1 MTDIKIKENSRQKK
15 TKILFRIK
23 GIEFKLTVFS
33 SLIICKDRLKF
44 IFIRITNRT
53 PLALRPFNFH
63 SLPVNVA
70 MVGNVASASCNVM
83 LARPIGR
90 LSDNVRDGNSSFVTI
105 KLKKN
110 QKATQ
115 EQCSCKVV
123 SCNREKSLKQLVIL
137 FGFV

>member
-1 MTDIKIKENSRQKK
+1 MTDIKIKENSRQ
-15 TKILFRIK
+15 TEQKILFRIK

-105 KLKKN
+105 KLKK
-110 QKATQ
+110 KIKIATQ

-123 SCNREKSLKQLVIL
+123 KL
-137 FGFV
+137 

>member
-1 MTDIKIKENSRQKK
+1 MTDIKNKRTQQTKKKQK
-15 TKILFRIK
+15 FCFVIK

-33 SLIICKDRLKF
+33 SLIMCKDRLKF

-110 QKATQ
+110 QNSDA
-115 EQCSCKVV
+115 
-123 SCNREKSLKQLVIL
+123 
-137 FGFV
+137 GAM

>member
-1 MTDIKIKENSRQKK
+1 MTDIKIKENSRQ
-15 TKILFRIK
+15 TEQKILFRIK

-70 MVGNVASASCNVM
+70 MVGNVASASCNVR

-110 QKATQ
+110 QNSDA
-115 EQCSCKVV
+115 
-123 SCNREKSLKQLVIL
+123 
-137 FGFV
+137 GAM